1 MVPDSFTAFF
11 AASAGVTGALIG
23 LLFVAIS
30 VGAEATESERR
41 LEFDVR
47 AGRAFSALTDALV
60 VSLFALVPG
69 TNLGSTALV
78 IALVG
83 VASCIALGLM
93 LLRAHGVA
101 HRTRQ
106 LVLLGVQALVFVY
119 QAVIGAQLASDPHD
133 TDALHTLTTLTVV
146 FLLIGM
152 ARSWQLIGGR
162 DTGLVSAVAAG
173 IRQRKAPADEPPD

>member
-30 VGAEATESERR
+30 VGADAAAEERR

-69 TNLGSTALV
+69 TNLGNTAV
-78 IALVG
+78 VVALVG
-83 VASCIALGLM
+83 FTSCIALGLM
-93 LLRAHGVA
+93 LLRAHGVV

-106 LVLLGVQALVFVY
+106 LVMLGVQGLVFVY
-119 QAVIGAQLASDPHD
+119 QAVVGWQLASHPHD
-133 TDALHTLTTLTVV
+133 EHALRSLATLTVV

-162 DTGLVSAVAAG
+162 DTGLLSAVAAG
-173 IRQRKAPADEPPD
+173 FRQRRDPADEPTD